1 MCLKFQ
7 IAAQNCRKRK
17 IEQISGL
24 EKDLSLARSRKENIL
39 AERVE
44 LLRKQ
49 QEWVMRL
56 GRLERNIL
64 IRMGKEEKDWMIIV
78 DRNMEVHL
86 EQKEVV

>member
-1 MCLKFQ
+1 M
-7 IAAQNCRKRK
+7 
-17 IEQISGL
+17 
-24 EKDLSLARSRKENIL
+24 SLARSRKENIL

-86 EQKEVV
+86 EQKKVV